1 MITERYKSHIQRVID
16 AILNTPGDT
25 DPSVR
30 HAVEARAAE
39 LGGRPT
45 DESSEIPPP
54 MTAYV
59 DKVALHAY
67 ETTDADIDALREAGY
82 SEDAIFEI
90 TLSAAVGAGIARM
103 ERGLAALRGGK

>member
-1 MITERYKSHIQRVID
+1 MIAERYKSHIQRVID
-16 AILNTPGDT
+16 AVLNTPGDT

-59 DKVALHAY
+59 DKVALQAY

-82 SEDAIFEI
+82 SEDAMFEI